1 MESVFLKFSLP
12 RRSYV
17 IREMQIKTSKVSP
30 YPLER
35 PKSETLT
42 IPNPGEDVEQEELS
56 FIAGGNATWYSYF
69 GRQFSSFSRN
79 WAYAHLQS
87 SSHALWYLP
96 EGAENLCPHKNLHM
110 DVYIS
115 FIHNFQN
122 LEATKTFFF

>member
-56 FIAGGNATWYSYF
+56 FIAGGNATWYSNF
-69 GRQFSSFSRN
+69 GTQFGSS
-79 WAYAHLQS
+79 LQ
-87 SSHALWYLP
+87 
-96 EGAENLCPHKNLHM
+96 N
-110 DVYIS
+110 
-115 FIHNFQN
+115 
-122 LEATKTFFF
+122 